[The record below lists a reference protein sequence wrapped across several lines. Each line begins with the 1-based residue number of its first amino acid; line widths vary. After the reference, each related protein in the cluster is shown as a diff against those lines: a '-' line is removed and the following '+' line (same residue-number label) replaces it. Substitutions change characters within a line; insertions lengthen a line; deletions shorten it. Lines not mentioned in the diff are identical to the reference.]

1 MGLGFG
7 LSEFFS
13 FLYCHA
19 QHHHHHH
26 QLRFPLLKKRRP
38 PPLSS

>member
-19 QHHHHHH
+19 QHHH